1 MKFNVAFILLSAT
14 SCIGLEARS
23 LRHPYGHVL
32 KNKQLQL
39 DEDSSSPSAMPSTTQ
54 FPSTTPSCAPSLMPT
69 PSPST
74 TPSVTPSANPTSLLD
89 MSSTS
94 KSSKSTSKS
103 SKSTSKSSKS
113 SKSKSS
119 KSSKSAKARCFD
131 SKSSKSSKSSSSSSS
146 RSSSVDEAE
155 VNVQAFEDDKVLSG
169 YASDR
174 FGNGDAQSGESSL
187 YAWSVGI
194 ASVLATSALSAF
206 CL

>member
-14 SCIGLEARS
+14 SCIGLEVQS
-23 LRHPYGHVL
+23 LRHPHHPNVL

-39 DEDSSSPSAMPSTTQ
+39 DEDSSSPSAT
-54 FPSTTPSCAPSLMPT
+54 PSTTPSCAPSLMPT

-103 SKSTSKSSKS
+103 SKS

-146 RSSSVDEAE
+146 SSSSVDETE

>member
-14 SCIGLEARS
+14 SCIGLEVQS
-23 LRHPYGHVL
+23 LRHPHHPNVL

-39 DEDSSSPSAMPSTTQ
+39 DEDSSSPSAT
-54 FPSTTPSCAPSLMPT
+54 PSTTPSCAPSLMPT

-146 RSSSVDEAE
+146 SVDETE

>member
-74 TPSVTPSANPTSLLD
+74 TPSVTPSTNPTSILD
-89 MSSTS
+89 FSFSTS
-94 KSSKSTSKS
+94 STSKS

-119 KSSKSAKARCFD
+119 KSSKSAKARCLD

-146 RSSSVDEAE
+146 SSSSVDETE